1 LKDTCF
7 GDDIHSLTTDESLT
21 SVKWHSAEGDKK
33 MKVKLIIYWVTTTL
47 IVLETLAG
55 GFVDLTHGRTNVF
68 SGPLVVDVVTDLGY
82 PVYVLV
88 VLGIWK
94 IPGAIVL
101 LLPRLPR
108 LKEWAYAGII
118 FELTG
123 AIASWLFIG
132 GTGQAIAPLI
142 LAVLAMISWAL
153 RPPSRTW
160 SPLASGFDS

>member
-1 LKDTCF
+1 
-7 GDDIHSLTTDESLT
+7 
-21 SVKWHSAEGDKK
+21 
-33 MKVKLIIYWVTTTL
+33 MKAKLIIYWVTTTL
-47 IVLETLAG
+47 IALETLAG

-68 SGPLVVDVVTDLGY
+68 SGPLVVDVVTGLGY
-82 PVYVLV
+82 PLYVLV
-88 VLGIWK
+88 ILGIWK

-101 LLPRLPR
+101 LLPGLPR

-132 GTGQAIAPLI
+132 GTGQTIAPLI
-142 LAVLAMISWAL
+142 LAVLTMTSWAL

-160 SPLASGFDS
+160 SPLVASELDS